1 MKRPK
6 LLMLV
11 ENLPVPGD
19 PRVWA
24 EATTLRDAGVQV
36 SIICPKGP
44 TQQEAY
50 VCLEGI
56 HVYRYR
62 LPIQAASIKGYC
74 AEYGIALLMT
84 FLLSLKVLFRRGFD
98 AIHAANPP
106 DLFFLIGLFYRLLG
120 KKFVFDQHDPA
131 PEMFLAK
138 FKGEARKSRVLQKLL
153 FFLEACSYRTAHMV
167 ITSNQSQKWFAL
179 ERGHVPVYKV
189 FVVRNGPNLRRL
201 RRVTPD
207 LTLKMGRRHLLAYVG
222 VMGKQDGV
230 EYTLNALHH
239 LVHKQCREDVSLILI
254 GDGDCLPALRNL
266 VRELRIDSYV
276 NFVGWVAPED
286 VSRYL
291 SAADVGLVPDP
302 QNGMNEFC
310 TMIKTMEYMALG
322 IPIVAFDLPETHF
335 SAQDAAL
342 YAMPNRTEDFAEKIA
357 MLLDNGVSRY
367 RMGIIG
373 QKRVEEELS
382 WEHSKEHLLAA
393 YKTLFDTLPIPSPSL
408 KASNAHPGALY
419 EKDNVKFDT
428 LPEQRI

>member
-1 MKRPK
+1 M
-6 LLMLV
+6 
-11 ENLPVPGD
+11 
-19 PRVWA
+19 
-24 EATTLRDAGVQV
+24 
-36 SIICPKGP
+36 
-44 TQQEAY
+44 
-50 VCLEGI
+50 
-56 HVYRYR
+56 
-62 LPIQAASIKGYC
+62 
-74 AEYGIALLMT
+74 
-84 FLLSLKVLFRRGFD
+84 
-98 AIHAANPP
+98 
-106 DLFFLIGLFYRLLG
+106 
-120 KKFVFDQHDPA
+120 
-131 PEMFLAK
+131 
-138 FKGEARKSRVLQKLL
+138 
-153 FFLEACSYRTAHMV
+153 
-167 ITSNQSQKWFAL
+167 
-179 ERGHVPVYKV
+179 
-189 FVVRNGPNLRRL
+189 
-201 RRVTPD
+201 
-207 LTLKMGRRHLLAYVG
+207 
-222 VMGKQDGV
+222 
-230 EYTLNALHH
+230 
-239 LVHKQCREDVSLILI
+239 
-254 GDGDCLPALRNL
+254 
-266 VRELRIDSYV
+266 

-342 YAMPNRTEDFAEKIA
+342 SAMPNRTEDFAEKIA
-357 MLLDNGVSRY
+357 MLLANGVSRY